1 MKKNKYLCREFDETF
16 IIEANTFK
24 EANESAMEYGGCA
37 CRKLTK
43 EEATPIPQE
52 HGGVAYNIHEDVESY
67 MRGYD
72 SLPDDWKNV
81 IKNDILDIVD
91 KHFEKIER

>member
-1 MKKNKYLCREFDETF
+1 MKKNRYLCREFDETF

-24 EANESAMEYGGCA
+24 EANEAAMECGGCA

-52 HGGVAYNIHEDVESY
+52 HGGVAYNIVEE
-67 MRGYD
+67 
-72 SLPDDWKNV
+72 N
-81 IKNDILDIVD
+81 
-91 KHFEKIER
+91 